1 MIKILVADDHAI
13 VRDGLKQILAETDD
27 LRVLGEA
34 ANGQEVLQKSRAE
47 AWDVLLLDLSMPG
60 KSGIELIKQLKK
72 EKPNL
77 RILVLTMH
85 EEHQYAVRALKAGAM
100 GYLTKNSAASQLV
113 AAIRK
118 VAAGGAYVSP
128 ALAEKMALDLIP
140 HTDVPP
146 HTLLSDREYQ
156 IFQMIAAGQ
165 TISEIAQQL
174 SISVKTV
181 STHKSRIMEKM
192 QLTNQM
198 ELIRYALRHNLLD
211 EPATDWPTSN

>member
-34 ANGQEVLQKSRAE
+34 ANGQEVLQKIRAE
-47 AWDVLLLDLSMPG
+47 EWDVLLLDLSMPG

-77 RILVLTMH
+77 HIVVLTMH
-85 EEHQYAVRALKAGAM
+85 EEHQYAVRAFKAGAL
-100 GYLTKNSAASQLV
+100 GYLTKNSASSQLV
-113 AAIRK
+113 TAIRK
-118 VAAGGAYVSP
+118 VAEGGAYVSP

-165 TISEIAQQL
+165 TISEIAHQL

-211 EPATDWPTSN
+211 EPVTGWPNSN